1 MVLISQSGLV
11 TEKLL
16 KGCHLE
22 PKLIRAIP
30 QLQFHCLRPL
40 HCILPY
46 FFLFSF
52 LTFSPFAVFDISE
65 SAVLE
70 NGLALP
76 GFRASAA
83 HICSQ
88 VQGGISANTCSLIF
102 ARTLGRATE
111 VVGAWVSCVYSA
123 FEGSCTPLAPLVFE

>member
-1 MVLISQSGLV
+1 MALISQSGLV

-30 QLQFHCLRPL
+30 QLQFHCLGPL

-52 LTFSPFAVFDISE
+52 LTFSSFAVFDISE
-65 SAVLE
+65 SA
-70 NGLALP
+70 LAGEWPLP
-76 GFRASAA
+76 SR
-83 HICSQ
+83 
-88 VQGGISANTCSLIF
+88 VQSKRGSHLF
-102 ARTLGRATE
+102 P
-111 VVGAWVSCVYSA
+111 GAGWY
-123 FEGSCTPLAPLVFE
+123 